1 MNILKKGK
9 TPNNTDI
16 QIEDWSLNYPNSNRK
31 FNIGFY
37 PVSKENIYRED
48 KLHFTP
54 YPKRGETFRC
64 AFEFETLEEA
74 TAAFEQLENGTKDFS
89 DYLNYYFDNVVTK
102 EDFVKCVIA

>member
-16 QIEDWSLNYPNSNRK
+16 QIEDWSQSYPNLSKK

-37 PVSKENIYRED
+37 PISKESIYKED
-48 KLHFTP
+48 KPHFTP

-64 AFEFETLEEA
+64 AFMFQTLEEA
-74 TAAFEQLENGTKDFS
+74 TTAFKQLESGAKDFS
-89 DYLNYYFDNVVTK
+89 DYLNCYSDNVASK
-102 EDFVKCVIA
+102 ENFIKCVIA